1 MRDRKRKRII
11 TVFIALVAMVSTY
24 LPHLPILPAQQVF
37 AQTPN
42 TEVEAKPV
50 EKAPLVG
57 NVIDYYAE
65 ERQLKGHEGSV
76 NSANFSRN
84 GKFIVTAGADK
95 TARIWDFSGKQLE
108 VLRGHEGSVR
118 SANFSPDGQLI
129 VTASF
134 DGTARVWD
142 NLGKEIVSLMLL
154 IVVQHFNRGKK
165 L

>member
-1 MRDRKRKRII
+1 MPYRKRIV

-50 EKAPLVG
+50 EKSPVSG
-57 NVIDYYAE
+57 SFIDYYAE

-84 GKFIVTAGADK
+84 GKFLVLIVNLLL
-95 TARIWDFSGKQLE
+95 Q
-108 VLRGHEGSVR
+108 H
-118 SANFSPDGQLI
+118 QLI
-129 VTASF
+129 
-134 DGTARVWD
+134 
-142 NLGKEIVSLMLL
+142 
-154 IVVQHFNRGKK
+154 K
-165 L
+165 LPEFGIFMESRLQN